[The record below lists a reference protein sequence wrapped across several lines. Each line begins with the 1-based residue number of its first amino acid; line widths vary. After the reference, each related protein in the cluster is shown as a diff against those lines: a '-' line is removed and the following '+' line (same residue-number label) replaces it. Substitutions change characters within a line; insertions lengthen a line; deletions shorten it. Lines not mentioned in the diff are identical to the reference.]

1 MNLNFRGITYQGIYK
16 GFGVVIED
24 FHFCE
29 EFRSFGK
36 GTFSRN
42 RPIYY
47 DLSKSNE
54 FVKQIL
60 FDVSEL
66 QILSYKWFT
75 RMRRREILYS
85 DAFRISSF
93 TREFLI
99 QECRENTAIISNV
112 MDAASYTY
120 SCVSETQCATI
131 FHSAECYLKDN
142 FVAFL
147 TSCIHK
153 NRKSAQFTLE
163 LGEYIHLTSYETLYL
178 ANVEKSLILIDE
190 NYRDL
195 VLSLFWS
202 KYTAVN
208 SKFEVHYAA
217 YVYFKSKGWVPKSG
231 SKYGAEFVL
240 YKWGPE
246 FTHSDFGVVLFL
258 DNIGIKHLQSWFE
271 GFHWMDY
278 TRLNRILGSVVKK
291 TLICYISPFLKNQ
304 FDCSEFEG
312 MTNRFTF
319 SQYIVE
325 KWDTDSQ
332 I

>member
-93 TREFLI
+93 TREFLN
-99 QECRENTAIISNV
+99 RV
-112 MDAASYTY
+112 M
-120 SCVSETQCATI
+120 
-131 FHSAECYLKDN
+131 
-142 FVAFL
+142 
-147 TSCIHK
+147 
-153 NRKSAQFTLE
+153 
-163 LGEYIHLTSYETLYL
+163 
-178 ANVEKSLILIDE
+178 
-190 NYRDL
+190 
-195 VLSLFWS
+195 
-202 KYTAVN
+202 
-208 SKFEVHYAA
+208 
-217 YVYFKSKGWVPKSG
+217 
-231 SKYGAEFVL
+231 
-240 YKWGPE
+240 
-246 FTHSDFGVVLFL
+246 
-258 DNIGIKHLQSWFE
+258 
-271 GFHWMDY
+271 
-278 TRLNRILGSVVKK
+278 
-291 TLICYISPFLKNQ
+291 
-304 FDCSEFEG
+304 
-312 MTNRFTF
+312 
-319 SQYIVE
+319 
-325 KWDTDSQ
+325 
-332 I
+332 